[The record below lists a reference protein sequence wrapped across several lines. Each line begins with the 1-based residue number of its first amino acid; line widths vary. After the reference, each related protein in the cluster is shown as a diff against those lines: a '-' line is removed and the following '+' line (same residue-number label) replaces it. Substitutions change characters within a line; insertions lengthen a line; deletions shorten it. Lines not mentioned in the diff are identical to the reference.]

1 MSETLK
7 AISLFLAQAEWMSA
21 FCKQDLIL
29 RLVLKSTRIVVLP
42 FRENIKRKKIPLYMR
57 VIYESLAP
65 VQSLKR
71 LNCRRVKSIYC
82 LAAPLPS
89 VLSNRKTKIFGG

>member
-7 AISLFLAQAEWMSA
+7 AISLL
-21 FCKQDLIL
+21 
-29 RLVLKSTRIVVLP
+29 LKSTRIVVLP
-42 FRENIKRKKIPLYMR
+42 LGKTLKGKKEIPLYMR

-82 LAAPLPS
+82 LAAPPAKRSL
-89 VLSNRKTKIFGG
+89 K

>member
-7 AISLFLAQAEWMSA
+7 AISLFSGAGGMDVGVLQAGFDIKACVEIDKNCCA
-21 FCKQDLIL
+21 TL
-29 RLVLKSTRIVVLP
+29 
-42 FRENIKRKKIPLYMR
+42 RENIKRKKEIPLYMR

-82 LAAPLPS
+82 LAAPPAKRSL
-89 VLSNRKTKIFGG
+89 K

>member
-7 AISLFLAQAEWMSA
+7 AISLFSGAGGM
-21 FCKQDLIL
+21 DLIL

-42 FRENIKRKKIPLYMR
+42 LGKTLKGKKEIPLYMR

-82 LAAPLPS
+82 LAAPPAKRSL
-89 VLSNRKTKIFGG
+89 K